1 MKIFL
6 FILITFVVLAILV
19 TAFFFFEIRTKYE
32 KKNFSNIIYRR
43 LNFLA
48 EDNDYL
54 LLNGVKLN
62 LDPTTNK
69 VTTFHHIL
77 FADKYIYII
86 QDVYLEGGISGTYED
101 TYLTIK
107 DKKNQHS
114 AKLNNFLLEQRSN
127 IEMLARKLQIDPEES
142 FLFNIVVYNSDLLVS
157 PGLQRREYCEWFI
170 PLRELIKLIKLSEK
184 DGIKALKKEA
194 SKFIFDTLKD
204 SSDTLKSYQN
214 IEYPKVN

>member
-6 FILITFVVLAILV
+6 FILISFSVLAILV
-19 TAFFFFEIRTKYE
+19 VLFFLFEIRNKYE
-32 KKNFSNIIYRR
+32 KKNFSNIVYRR

-62 LDPTTNK
+62 LDPNTNK
-69 VTTFHHIL
+69 ITTFHHIL

-86 QDVYLEGGISGTYED
+86 QDVFLEGGLSGTYED

-107 DKKNQHS
+107 DKKNEHS
-114 AKLNNFLLEQRSN
+114 AKLSNFLLEQRSN
-127 IEMLARKLQIDPEES
+127 IETLSKKLHIDPEES
-142 FLFNIVVYNSDLLVS
+142 FLFNVVVYNSDLTVS
-157 PGLQRREYCEWFI
+157 PSLQRREYEEWFI

-184 DGIKALKKEA
+184 DGIKSLKKEA
-194 SKFIFDTLKD
+194 SKFIFDKLKD
-204 SSDTLKSYQN
+204 SSETLKSYQN
-214 IEYPKVN
+214 IEYPKV

>member
-6 FILITFVVLAILV
+6 FILVTFFVLAILI
-19 TAFFFFEIRTKYE
+19 ALLFFFEIRLKYE
-32 KKNFSNIIYRR
+32 QKNFSNIIYRR

-69 VTTFHHIL
+69 VTDFHHIL

-86 QDVYLEGGISGTYED
+86 QDVCLEGGISGTYED

-107 DKKNQHS
+107 DKKDQHS
-114 AKLNNFLLEQRSN
+114 KKLVNFLLEQRTN
-127 IEMLARKLQIDPEES
+127 IELLEKKLQIDSEES
-142 FLFNIVVYNSDLLVS
+142 FLFNVVVYNSDLIVA
-157 PGLQRREYCEWFI
+157 PGLQKREYGEWFI
-170 PLRELIKLIKLSEK
+170 PLRELIPLIRLSEK
-184 DGIKALKKEA
+184 DGIKALRKDA
-194 SKFIFDTLKD
+194 SKEIFDMLKD

-214 IEYPKVN
+214 IEYPKLN

>member
-6 FILITFVVLAILV
+6 FILIAFSVLIILV
-19 TAFFFFEIRTKYE
+19 AALFLFEIRNKYE
-32 KKNFSNIIYRR
+32 KKNFSSIVYRR

-62 LDPTTNK
+62 LDPSTNK

-77 FADKYIYII
+77 FAEKYIYII
-86 QDVYLEGGISGTYED
+86 QDVFLEGGLSGTYED

-107 DKKNQHS
+107 DKKNEHS
-114 AKLNNFLLEQRSN
+114 AKLNNFLLEQRNN
-127 IEMLARKLQIDPEES
+127 IEMLSRKLQIDPEES
-142 FLFNIVVYNSDLLVS
+142 FLFNVVVYNSDLIVS
-157 PGLQRREYCEWFI
+157 PSLQRREYEEWFI
-170 PLRELIKLIKLSEK
+170 PLKELIKLIRLSEK

-194 SKFIFDTLKD
+194 SKYIFDTLKD

-214 IEYPKVN
+214 IEYPKV